1 MSCPSWPIWIRDSE
15 LAENFAFNPF
25 HLKRVLGP
33 CVIVADQMQEAM
45 HDKVG
50 EMMSKRLS
58 FQTGFAGNGLKGKN
72 DVAEMVGGGILR
84 RKCQHVRGLID
95 APPIPVKCANCR
107 IIGQNDSK
115 LGAPC

>member
-1 MSCPSWPIWIRDSE
+1 M
-15 LAENFAFNPF
+15 AEDFAFNAF

-33 CVIVADQMQEAM
+33 CVIVSDQMQKAM
-45 HDKVG
+45 DDKVG

-58 FQTGFAGNGLKGKN
+58 FRAGFASDGLAGEN
-72 DVAEMVGGGILR
+72 DVAEMIGGGVSR
-84 RKCQHVRGLID
+84 RECQYVRRLID

-107 IIGQNDSK
+107 IIGQNNSK